1 MPDPESPSPVSV
13 DKEQMA
19 IADDRQALE
28 YDEYEANER
37 YQPRKRQRWSV
48 ALGIILLIVG
58 AGFGWRW
65 WHSRASEAPNATAAA
80 VGKPQGIPVKLATI
94 EIGTILESS
103 EFVGALEAQR
113 SVVLK
118 PEIDGRVSQIFVA
131 EGDRVPAGKPLAQLS
146 REKRQAELASVLQA
160 VNAARATRANAVSQ
174 IKALQAERVSRVAE
188 VELQKENFRRTSTL
202 VQQGA
207 LPRAELDQ
215 VTRDIRAAQ
224 AALNASSEGIQA
236 AQASLSEAQAG
247 VRQAEANAN
256 LSNEQLKDA
265 TIVAPIAGVVGL
277 IPVKLGDY
285 VKSGDTIATV
295 TQNQA
300 LDLRLSIPLE
310 RGPDLRLGQ
319 RVEGKDSQGKLLG
332 TGQISFI
339 SPRVTSN
346 SQSIQAKAS
355 FDNSQGQLR
364 DGQFIKANLIWQE
377 RPGVLIPTSAISR
390 LGGSTFVFVAQSQQS
405 QPGQAQPGQA
415 KLVAKQKP
423 VKLGDIQKNN
433 YQVLEGLQPGEKVIV
448 SGIQNLSDGAPIL
461 PESK

>member
-1 MPDPESPSPVSV
+1 MPDPDSPSPVPI
-13 DKEQMA
+13 DTEQSA
-19 IADDRQALE
+19 IAADGQALE
-28 YDEYEANER
+28 YDESAANER
-37 YQPRKRQRWSV
+37 YQPRKKQRWSM

-65 WHSRASEAPNATAAA
+65 WHSRTSDAPNAAAA
-80 VGKPQGIPVKLATI
+80 GQPQGVPVKLSTI
-94 EIGTILESS
+94 ETATVQESS

-131 EGDRVPAGKPLAQLS
+131 EGDRVPAGKPLVQLS
-146 REKRQAELASVLQA
+146 REKRQAELAGVLQA
-160 VNAARATRANAVSQ
+160 VNAARATRANAASQ
-174 IKALQAERVSRVAE
+174 IKALEAERASRVAE
-188 VELQKENFRRTSTL
+188 VELQQENLRRTSTL

-207 LPRAELDQ
+207 LPRAQLDQ

-224 AALNASSEGIQA
+224 AALNASNQGIQA

-256 LSNEQLKDA
+256 LSNEELKDA

-285 VKSGDTIATV
+285 VRSGDTIATV

-310 RGPDLRLGQ
+310 RGPDIRLGQ
-319 RVEGKDSQGKLLG
+319 RVEGKDSQGKVLG

-390 LGGSTFVFVAQSQQS
+390 LGGATFVFVAQTQQP
-405 QPGQAQPGQA
+405 QPGQPEPPGQP

-423 VKLGDIQKNN
+423 VKLGAIQKNN

-448 SGIQNLSDGAPIL
+448 SGLQNLSDGAPIL

>member
-1 MPDPESPSPVSV
+1 MPDPESPNSPVSF
-13 DKEQMA
+13 DTEQPA
-19 IADDRQALE
+19 IADKDPALE
-28 YDEYEANER
+28 YDESAANER
-37 YQPRKRQRWSV
+37 YQPGKRQRWSM
-48 ALGIILLIVG
+48 ALGISLLIVG
-58 AGFGWRW
+58 AGFGWWW
-65 WHSRASEAPNATAAA
+65 WHSRASDAPTAVAA
-80 VGKPQGIPVKLATI
+80 GEPQGVPVKLTTIQTATI
-94 EIGTILESS
+94 QESS

-146 REKRQAELASVLQA
+146 REKRQAELAGVLQA

-174 IKALQAERVSRVAE
+174 IKALEAERVSRVAE
-188 VELQKENFRRTSTL
+188 VELQQENFRRTSTL

-207 LPRAELDQ
+207 LPRAQLDQ

-224 AALNASSEGIQA
+224 AALNASTQGIQA

-256 LSNEQLKDA
+256 VSNEQLKDA

-319 RVEGKDSQGKLLG
+319 RVEGKDSQEKLLG

-339 SPRVTSN
+339 SPRVTTN

-390 LGGSTFVFVAQSQQS
+390 LGGATFVFVAQTQQP
-405 QPGQAQPGQA
+405 QPGQPEQPGQP

-423 VKLGDIQKNN
+423 VKLGAIQKNN
-433 YQVLEGLQPGEKVIV
+433 YQVLEGLQPGEKVII
-448 SGIQNLSDGAPIL
+448 SGLQNLSDGAPIL